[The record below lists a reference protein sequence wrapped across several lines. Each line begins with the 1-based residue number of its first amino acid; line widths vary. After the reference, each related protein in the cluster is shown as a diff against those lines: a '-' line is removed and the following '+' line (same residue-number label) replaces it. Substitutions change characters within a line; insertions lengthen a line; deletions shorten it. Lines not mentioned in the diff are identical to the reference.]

1 VKVGAAVAEK
11 LVIKQSPRAK
21 IAPTVERAFE
31 VIRDGRVIVAP
42 VEHAYVFLADA
53 FNHGAVGKI
62 HQLRGDAL
70 GVAAQVLI
78 RDFQMAKGLTHGFN
92 DGAKK
97 LVEDFW
103 PGLLTVYAPVQRGL
117 TWNLGDSKELSK
129 VALRVPSNRFV
140 KELLALSGPLAVA
153 SAARVRV
160 APPRTTTFFPALE
173 DDLAIIVDAGPL
185 EEHPSGLGSSIVEI
199 EGEGVNLVRAGAIS
213 TEELSKS
220 LPTLI
225 LKSEENA

>member
-1 VKVGAAVAEK
+1 MKVGAAVAEK
-11 LVIKQSPRAK
+11 LAIKQGPRAK
-21 IAPTVERAFE
+21 ITPTVKRAFE
-31 VIRDGRVIVAP
+31 VIRDGKVIVAP
-42 VEHAYVFLADA
+42 IEHAYVFLADA
-53 FNHGAVGKI
+53 FNHGAVSKI
-62 HQLRGDAL
+62 HQLRGDAP
-70 GVAAQVLI
+70 GIAAQVLI
-78 RDFQMAKGLTHGFN
+78 RDFQMTKGLTHGFN

-117 TWNLGDSKELSK
+117 TWNLGDSKELSN
-129 VALRVPSNRFV
+129 VALRVPGNRFM

-213 TEELSKS
+213 VEELSKS

>member
-1 VKVGAAVAEK
+1 MAEK
-11 LVIKQSPRAK
+11 LAIKQGPRAK
-21 IAPTVERAFE
+21 IAPVVARAFE
-31 VIRDGRVIVAP
+31 VIRDGKVIVAP
-42 VEHAYVFLADA
+42 IEHAYVFLADA
-53 FNHGAVGKI
+53 FNHGAVAKI

-70 GVAAQVLI
+70 GVATQVAI
-78 RDFQMAKGLTHGFN
+78 RDFRMAKGLTHGFN

-117 TWNLGDSKELSK
+117 TWNLGDSKELTK
-129 VALRVPSNRFV
+129 VALRVPSNRFM

-160 APPRTTTFFPALE
+160 APPLTTTFFPALE

-185 EEHPSGLGSSIVEI
+185 KEHPSGLASSIVEI
-199 EGEGVNLVRAGAIS
+199 EGEGVSLVRAGAIP
-213 TEELSKS
+213 TDELSKS

-225 LKSEENA
+225 LKSEASA

>member
-11 LVIKQSPRAK
+11 LAIKQGPRAK
-21 IAPTVERAFE
+21 ITPTVKRAFE
-31 VIRDGRVIVAP
+31 VIRDGKVIVAP
-42 VEHAYVFLADA
+42 IEHAYVFLADA
-53 FNHGAVGKI
+53 FNHGAVSKI
-62 HQLRGDAL
+62 HQLRGDAP
-70 GVAAQVLI
+70 GIAAQVLI
-78 RDFQMAKGLTHGFN
+78 RDFQMTKGLTHGFN

-117 TWNLGDSKELSK
+117 TWNLGDSKELSN
-129 VALRVPSNRFV
+129 VALRVPGNRFM

-213 TEELSKS
+213 VEELSKS

>member
-1 VKVGAAVAEK
+1 MAEK
-11 LVIKQSPRAK
+11 IVIKQGPRAK
-21 IAPTVERAFE
+21 IAPTVQKVFE
-31 VIRDGRVIVAP
+31 MIRDGKVVVAP
-42 VEHAYVFLADA
+42 IEHAYVFVADA
-53 FNHGAVGKI
+53 FNHGAVAKI

-70 GVAAQVLI
+70 GVAAQVAI

-92 DGAKK
+92 DSAKK

-117 TWNLGDSKELSK
+117 TWNLGDNKELAK
-129 VALRVPSNRFV
+129 VALRVPGNRFM
-140 KELLALSGPLAVA
+140 KELLTLSGPLAIA
-153 SAARVRV
+153 SASRVRV

-185 EEHPSGLGSSIVEI
+185 DEHPSHLASSIVEI
-199 EGEGVNLVRAGAIS
+199 EGEGVSLVRAGAIP

-225 LKSEENA
+225 LKGEANA

>member
-11 LVIKQSPRAK
+11 LAIKQGPRAK
-21 IAPTVERAFE
+21 ITPTVKRAFE
-31 VIRDGRVIVAP
+31 VIRDGKVIVAP
-42 VEHAYVFLADA
+42 IEHDYVFLADA
-53 FNHGAVGKI
+53 FNHGAVSKI
-62 HQLRGDAL
+62 HQLRGDAP
-70 GVAAQVLI
+70 GIAAQVLI
-78 RDFQMAKGLTHGFN
+78 RDFQMTKGLTHGFN

-117 TWNLGDSKELSK
+117 TWNLGDSKELSN
-129 VALRVPSNRFV
+129 VALRVPGNRFM

>member
-11 LVIKQSPRAK
+11 LAIKQGPRAK
-21 IAPTVERAFE
+21 ITPTVKRAFE
-31 VIRDGRVIVAP
+31 VIRDGKVIVAP
-42 VEHAYVFLADA
+42 IEHAYVFLADA
-53 FNHGAVGKI
+53 FNHGAVSKI
-62 HQLRGDAL
+62 HQLRGDAP
-70 GVAAQVLI
+70 GIAAQVLI
-78 RDFQMAKGLTHGFN
+78 RDFQMTKGLTHGFN

-117 TWNLGDSKELSK
+117 TWNLGDSKELSN
-129 VALRVPSNRFV
+129 VALRVPGNRFM

>member
-1 VKVGAAVAEK
+1 MAEK
-11 LVIKQSPRAK
+11 LAIKQGPRAK
-21 IAPTVERAFE
+21 IAPVVARAFE
-31 VIRDGRVIVAP
+31 VIRDGKVIVAP
-42 VEHAYVFLADA
+42 IEHAYVFLADA
-53 FNHGAVGKI
+53 FNHGAVAKI

-70 GVAAQVLI
+70 GVATQVAI

-92 DGAKK
+92 DGANK

-117 TWNLGDSKELSK
+117 TWNLGDSKELTK
-129 VALRVPSNRFV
+129 VALRVPSNRFM

-160 APPRTTTFFPALE
+160 APPLTTTFFPALE

-185 EEHPSGLGSSIVEI
+185 KEHPSGLASSIVEI
-199 EGEGVNLVRAGAIS
+199 EGEGVSLVRAGAIP
-213 TEELSKS
+213 TDELSKS

-225 LKSEENA
+225 LKSEASA